1 MAAMT
6 VTAALWRGCVLAVSD
21 YVMAA
26 LWLRPATGG
35 RRPPHP
41 ASLKGDDAA
50 RSRQME
56 WETLVR
62 RAANRNITADAFR
75 AIYSAVPHPEGTTLH
90 HPECGQA
97 AAFRGFD
104 LAPEWRTLT

>member
-6 VTAALWRGCVLAVSD
+6 ATAALWLGCVLAVSD
-21 YVMAA
+21 HVMAA

-35 RRPPHP
+35 RAPHP

-75 AIYSAVPHPEGTTLH
+75 ALYSAVPHPEGLGYIVRVWTGCRIPGL
-90 HPECGQA
+90 
-97 AAFRGFD
+97 
-104 LAPEWRTLT
+104 